1 MDVIIQTRQKDLER
15 ALASNDQ
22 VVIIE
27 AYIALGQVYLEL
39 KETTKAYT
47 QFDLA
52 YNIADDISEQAL
64 QSRLLGLIGICQ
76 KQLGNY
82 EMSLETLQ
90 KALGIAKEIEDIRL
104 VGDAQFHMGALLTD
118 MEKPLEAVS
127 YLDNALAAALQTKD
141 QPRKL
146 AVSNLL
152 GNIFLSLE
160 SVEKAVEN
168 YAIAL
173 DTAKIL
179 GNGEA
184 EAASRVHLAQTFLI
198 DEGYEEAIENYEL
211 GLAIA
216 DREGHF
222 LIELQAL
229 HGLTQA
235 CAGVGN
241 TSLASIYGEQLVNK
255 TRHANMPAKEL
266 SAIQLLVG
274 VYNQT
279 QNYNKAIPFL
289 IRGVELSREVGD
301 DNWELKNLVDLGT
314 AYYLADDLVKS
325 KDYLQD
331 ALEKAQHLQ
340 QDHEA
345 VFIAGRLAS
354 VQADSGEY
362 VESNQLIEDTLQLA
376 EQLDL
381 PLLKGELLVLKGLN
395 FQDQEDLNRSREIL
409 LQAIDL
415 YREIERPD
423 LVESTEV
430 LLGEEI

>member
-1 MDVIIQTRQKDLER
+1 MDVVIHTRTKDLER
-15 ALASNDQ
+15 ALAGDDQ
-22 VVIIE
+22 NKVIE
-27 AYIALGQVYLEL
+27 AYIGLGQAYLDL

-52 YNIADDISEQAL
+52 LKVAQEIEDQSL
-64 QSRLLGLIGICQ
+64 QSRLLGLTGICQ

-82 EMSLETLQ
+82 EMSLASLEE
-90 KALGIAKEIEDIRL
+90 ALDIAQEIKDSRL
-104 VGDAQFHMGALLTD
+104 IGDAQYHLGALLTD

-127 YLDNALAAALQTKD
+127 YLDNALAAALQAKD
-141 QPRKL
+141 NPRKL

-160 SVEKAVEN
+160 SVDKAVEN
-168 YAIAL
+168 YATAL
-173 DTAKIL
+173 DTARSL
-179 GNGEA
+179 GNAEA
-184 EAASRVHLAQTFLI
+184 EAASRVHLAQAFLI
-198 DEGYEEAIENYEL
+198 DEGFEEAIENFEL
-211 GLAIA
+211 GLSIA

-241 TSLASIYGEQLVNK
+241 TSLAAIYGEQLVNK
-255 TRHANMPAKEL
+255 TRHANLSAKEL

-274 VYNQT
+274 VFNLT
-279 QNYNKAIPFL
+279 ENYPKAIPFL
-289 IRGVELSREVGD
+289 ERAVVLSREVGD

-314 AYYLADDLVKS
+314 AYYLTDELNKG
-325 KDYLQD
+325 KNLLED

-345 VFIAGRLAS
+345 AFIAGRLAS
-354 VQADSGEY
+354 ILADSGEH
-362 VESNQLIEDTLQLA
+362 ENSNQLIDDTLRHA

-395 FQDQEDLNRSREIL
+395 FQDQGDQTRSGEL
-409 LQAIDL
+409 LRQAVDL
-415 YREIERPD
+415 YQEIDRPD
-423 LVESTEV
+423 LVESTES
-430 LLGEEI
+430 LLAENT

>member
-1 MDVIIQTRQKDLER
+1 MDIIIHTRQKDLER
-15 ALASNDQ
+15 ALAADDHVKQ
-22 VVIIE
+22 IE
-27 AYIALGQVYLEL
+27 AYIGLGQAYLEL

-52 YNIADDISEQAL
+52 LKIAREISLQTL

-82 EMSLETLQ
+82 EMSQETLQ
-90 KALGIAKEIEDIRL
+90 EALEIAQEIQDTRL
-104 VGDAQFHMGALLTD
+104 AGDAQFHLGALLTD

-127 YLDNALAAALQTKD
+127 YLDNALVAALQTKD
-141 QPRKL
+141 NPRKL

-152 GNIFLSLE
+152 GNIFLGLE

-168 YAIAL
+168 YATAL
-173 DTAKIL
+173 DTAKTL
-179 GNGEA
+179 GNAEA
-184 EAASRVHLAQTFLI
+184 EAASRVHLAQAFLI
-198 DEGYEEAIENYEL
+198 DEGYEEAIENFEL
-211 GLAIA
+211 GLSIA

-255 TRHANMPAKEL
+255 TRHANLPAKEL
-266 SAIQLLVG
+266 TAIQLLVSI
-274 VYNQT
+274 YHQA
-279 QNYNKAIPFL
+279 QNYSKAIPFL
-289 IRGVELSREVGD
+289 ERAVALSREVND

-314 AYYLADDLVKS
+314 AYYLTDDLAQGETF
-325 KDYLQD
+325 LQD
-331 ALEKAQHLQ
+331 ALEKAKHLQ

-345 VFIAGRLAS
+345 AFIAGRLAS
-354 VQADSGEY
+354 VLADSGKYED
-362 VESNQLIEDTLQLA
+362 SNQLIDDTLQLA

-381 PLLKGELLVLKGLN
+381 PLLKGEQLVLKALN
-395 FQDQEDLNRSREIL
+395 FQDQEDIERSREVL
-409 LQAIDL
+409 NQAVSLYQAID
-415 YREIERPD
+415 RPD
-423 LVESTEV
+423 LVKGAETILEQ
-430 LLGEEI
+430 IK